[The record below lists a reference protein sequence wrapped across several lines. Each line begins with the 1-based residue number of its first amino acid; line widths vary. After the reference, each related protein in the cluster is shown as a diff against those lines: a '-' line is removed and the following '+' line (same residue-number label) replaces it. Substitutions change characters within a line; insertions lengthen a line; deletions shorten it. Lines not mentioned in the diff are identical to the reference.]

1 MPSRLAQH
9 LVSRALLT
17 QEQAGELLRLHQAQ
31 GGHLDTALL
40 ERGFTEADVLAMLG
54 EVSGFRPV
62 NLVDFEPNLDVAS
75 FIPPKIAE
83 RLSVVPLSLDGNTLH
98 VACAY
103 PVPKKELDEVGF
115 LLGKPLELWVAIELR
130 VREWISIIYRQPLPP
145 RFVQLRTPSPSRPE
159 RSRRPRLR
167 RRMTSRCPWTWWS
180 SWRAPWP
187 RSPCPRQPVPPPP
200 RGSPSPR
207 T

>member
-17 QEQAGELLRLHQAQ
+17 QEQAGDLLRQHQAQ

-40 ERGFTEADVLAMLG
+40 ERGLSEADVLAMMG

-62 NLVDFEPNLDVAS
+62 NLVDFEPNLEVAS

-130 VREWISIIYRQPLPP
+130 VREWISIIYRQPMPP
-145 RFVQLRTPSPSRPE
+145 RFVQLAETVAQQAGA
-159 RSRRPRLR
+159 L
-167 RRMTSRCPWTWWS
+167 T
-180 SWRAPWP
+180 
-187 RSPCPRQPVPPPP
+187 PPPP
-200 RGSPSPR
+200 PPPDDESMTVDMVEQLARNVAQEPVPAEARPAASR
-207 T
+207 E